1 MEQLQFDHSL
11 KDIPIPPKHQFIK
24 SLLEKTE
31 RFLRRVR
38 WTAFWIDNPDL
49 NANNENNNYGFKS
62 LITPPYND
70 ELCAFEQ
77 DMYDMISSLKF
88 REIKDNFQK
97 QLSHEVSRIKNTRK
111 IIVNADK
118 TSNVYQMEREEYL
131 KLLND
136 NITKHYQKA
145 PANMKQ
151 EIDTV
156 SADIAKTLKV
166 DNRLQKY
173 TTNNAYLTLKDHE
186 PNFVEK
192 SLAD

>member
-1 MEQLQFDHSL
+1 MH
-11 KDIPIPPKHQFIK
+11 
-24 SLLEKTE
+24 
-31 RFLRRVR
+31 
-38 WTAFWIDNPDL
+38 
-49 NANNENNNYGFKS
+49 
-62 LITPPYND
+62 
-70 ELCAFEQ
+70 
-77 DMYDMISSLKF
+77 DMISNIKF

-111 IIVNADK
+111 IIVNTDK
-118 TSNVYQMEREEYL
+118 TSNIYQMEREEYL

-136 NITKHYQKA
+136 NITKLYQKA

-173 TTNNAYLTLKDHE
+173 TTKNAYLTLKDHK
-186 PNFVEK
+186 PNFAEK
-192 SLAD
+192 KPCRLINPVKNQIGKISKLLLQDIIQTIQKEQTPTALSLWRSTNDVKLWFGNISNKKKAKFITFDVVDF